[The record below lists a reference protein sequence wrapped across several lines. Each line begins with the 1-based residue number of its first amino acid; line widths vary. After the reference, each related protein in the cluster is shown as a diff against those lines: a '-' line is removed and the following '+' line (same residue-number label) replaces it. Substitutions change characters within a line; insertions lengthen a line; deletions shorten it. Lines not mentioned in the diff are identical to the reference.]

1 MQTFKNR
8 IHRWISPLSVA
19 GLLTLGA
26 LCITSCQ
33 DEYDEKEEL
42 LNSNAVNFTMTLP
55 EDWNLLS
62 RAGAAQPAVNRFV
75 GAPVNV
81 GILPTGDTLQVSVFV
96 EDRFSVKE
104 SLPKKDSVQS
114 RATTADLANFGVYSY
129 IKDNAETPTV
139 KQFMIDQ
146 LVEKDG
152 GEWTYSPIKYWPS
165 NDYKLN
171 FFGYSPH
178 ISAAGGVELNINKGA
193 DGSAPT
199 IDYKVPTETAKQID
213 LLAASHDYISKNER
227 TEDAVP
233 LNFRHLLS
241 EVKFRKGDLSGANI
255 TKLTISEI
263 KSTGSNML
271 MLSDNSKQWTLGD
284 DTATY
289 SPGITVGSDNL
300 IGSPMYLM
308 PQSFTD
314 DIAKINLSLQ
324 FPEDIAIA
332 IEPDETYPKI
342 YSISEPLSKFLTTTE
357 AAIWEQGKSY
367 TYKISTPQEVKVE
380 INEDFTAGS
389 NIKENV
395 FFTNTGLAPIN
406 VRAALVGY
414 WVVKR
419 TIDGNEKDVIVHMWD
434 PEDDGV
440 FEGLP
445 GTNWQKGKDGYYYY
459 LQVLPTRGSTTEKL
473 FTKYTLTATPPVVG
487 AELILHVCVQAS
499 ITDEDNSWASS
510 KYQ

>member
-19 GLLTLGA
+19 GLLTLAA

-33 DEYDEKEEL
+33 NEYYDEEKL
-42 LNSNAVNFTMTLP
+42 LNSNVVSFCMTLP
-55 EDWNLLS
+55 EDWNPLS
-62 RAGAAQPAVNRFV
+62 RAGAAQSTTNRFV
-75 GAPVNV
+75 GAPVNI
-81 GILPTGDTLQVSVFV
+81 GILPSGDTLQISVIV

-139 KQFMIDQ
+139 NQFMIDQ

-152 GEWTYSPIKYWPS
+152 SEWTYSPIKYWPN

-178 ISAAGGVELNINKGA
+178 RSTADGVDLNIKQSAN
-193 DGSAPT
+193 GSAPT
-199 IDYKVPTETAKQID
+199 IDYTVPTETAKQLDI
-213 LLAASHDYISKNER
+213 LAASHHYISKDER
-227 TEDAVP
+227 TENAVP
-233 LNFRHLLS
+233 LDFRHLLS

-255 TKLTISEI
+255 TALTISEV
-263 KSTGSNML
+263 KSTGSDML
-271 MLSDNSKQWTLGD
+271 MVGDKSEQWTLGT

-289 SPGITVGSDNL
+289 SPGIEIGNNNL

-314 DIAKINLSLQ
+314 DKTKINITLQ
-324 FPEDIAIA
+324 FPEEIAIKSG
-332 IEPDETYPKI
+332 ET
-342 YSISEPLSKFLTTTE
+342 YSISEPMSKFLTTTE

-367 TYKISTPQEVKVE
+367 TYKISTPQEVEVE

-406 VRAALVGY
+406 VRATLVGY

-419 TIDGNEKDVIVHMWD
+419 NIDGKEEDVIVHMWD
-434 PEDDGV
+434 QENDGI
-440 FEGLP
+440 FEGFP
-445 GTNWQKGKDGYYYY
+445 GTNWQKGADGYYYY
-459 LQVLPTRGSTTEKL
+459 LQVLPTKGSTTELL
-473 FTKYTLTATPPVVG
+473 FSKYTLTTTPPVVG
-487 AELILHVCVQAS
+487 AELILNICVQAS
-499 ITDEDNSWASS
+499 ITDKDKPWESS
-510 KYQ
+510 KYL

>member
-1 MQTFKNR
+1 M
-8 IHRWISPLSVA
+8 SVA

-33 DEYDEKEEL
+33 NEYDKEEEL
-42 LNSNAVNFTMTLP
+42 LNSNAVSFTMTLP

-62 RAGAAQPAVNRFV
+62 RAGVAQPTANRFV

-81 GILPTGDTLQVSVFV
+81 GILPSGDTLQISVVV
-96 EDRFSVKE
+96 EDRFDVKE
-104 SLPKKDSVQS
+104 SLPQNDSLQS
-114 RATTADLANFGVYSY
+114 RATTADLANFGVYAY
-129 IKDNAETPTV
+129 IKDNAETPTIN
-139 KQFMIDQ
+139 QFMIDQ

-152 GEWTYSPIKYWPS
+152 TEWTYSPIKYWPN

-178 ISAAGGVELNINKGA
+178 ISMAGKVELNINKGA
-193 DGSAPT
+193 DGSTPT
-199 IDYKVPTETAKQID
+199 IDYIVPTETAKQLD
-213 LLAASHDYISKNER
+213 LLAASHDYISKDER
-227 TEDAVP
+227 TENAVP
-233 LNFRHLLS
+233 MDFRHLLS
-241 EVKFRKGDLSGANI
+241 EVKFRKGDLNGANI
-255 TKLTISEI
+255 TALTISEV
-263 KSTGSNML
+263 KSTGTDML
-271 MLSDNSKQWTLGD
+271 MVGDQSKQWTLGSE
-284 DTATY
+284 TATY
-289 SPGITVGSDNL
+289 SPDTAIGANNL

-314 DIAKINLSLQ
+314 DKAKINLSLQ
-324 FPEDIAIA
+324 FPEGIA
-332 IEPDETYPKI
+332 IEPGKTYPKI

-367 TYKISTPQEVKVE
+367 TYKISTPQEVEVE

-419 TIDGNEKDVIVHMWD
+419 TIDGNEEDVIVHVWD
-434 PEDDGV
+434 PENDGV
-440 FEGLP
+440 FEGFP
-445 GTNWQKGKDGYYYY
+445 GSNWQKGKDGYYYY
-459 LQVLPTRGSTTEKL
+459 FCSTGKAVKNCTYWPTKTNGLMEAG
-473 FTKYTLTATPPVVG
+473 KYTF
-487 AELILHVCVQAS
+487 AEDGKFV
-499 ITDEDNSWASS
+499 
-510 KYQ
+510 K

>member
-26 LCITSCQ
+26 LCITSCR

-42 LNSNAVNFTMTLP
+42 LNSNVVNFSMILP

-81 GILPTGDTLQVSVFV
+81 GILPTGDTLQVSVIV

-114 RATTADLANFGVYSY
+114 RATTADLANFGVYAY

-178 ISAAGGVELNINKGA
+178 SGAAGEVDLYIHKGA
-193 DGSAPT
+193 DGSTPT
-199 IDYKVPTETAKQID
+199 IDYIVPTETAKQID

-227 TEDAVP
+227 IEDAVR

-271 MLSDNSKQWTLGD
+271 MLSDQSKQWTLSSE
-284 DTATY
+284 TATY
-289 SPGITVGSDNL
+289 SPGIAIGANNL

-308 PQSFTD
+308 PQGFAD
-314 DIAKINLSLQ
+314 DKAKINLSLQ
-324 FPEDIAIA
+324 FPNDIAIKLG
-332 IEPDETYPKI
+332 ET
-342 YSISEPLSKFLTTTE
+342 YSISEPLSKFLTTTD

-367 TYKISTPQEVKVE
+367 TYKISTPQEVEVG

-406 VRAALVGY
+406 VRATLVGY

-419 TIDGNEKDVIVHMWD
+419 TIGGKEEDVIVHMWD

-459 LQVLPTRGSTTEKL
+459 LKVLPTRGSTTEKL

-487 AELILHVCVQAS
+487 AELILNICVQAS
-499 ITDEDNSWASS
+499 ITELGQPWESS
-510 KYQ
+510 KYL

>member
-26 LCITSCQ
+26 LCITSCR

-42 LNSNAVNFTMTLP
+42 LNSNVVNFSMILP

-139 KQFMIDQ
+139 KQFMIDE

-152 GEWTYSPIKYWPS
+152 SEWTYSPIKYWPS

-178 ISAAGGVELNINKGA
+178 IDMAGEVYLNINKGA

-199 IDYKVPTETAKQID
+199 IDYIVPTETAKQLD

-241 EVKFRKGDLSGANI
+241 EVKFRKGDLSGADI
-255 TKLTISEI
+255 TALTISEI

-271 MLSDNSKQWTLGD
+271 MLSDNSKQWTLGSE
-284 DTATY
+284 TATY

-314 DIAKINLSLQ
+314 DKAKINLSLQ
-324 FPEDIAIA
+324 FPNDIAIKLG
-332 IEPDETYPKI
+332 ET
-342 YSISEPLSKFLTTTE
+342 YSISEPLSKFLTTTD

-367 TYKISTPQEVKVE
+367 TYKISTPQEVEVE
-380 INEDFTAGS
+380 INEDFTPGS

-406 VRAALVGY
+406 VRATLVGY

-419 TIDGNEKDVIVHMWD
+419 TIGGKEEDVIVHMWD

-459 LQVLPTRGSTTEKL
+459 LQVLPTKGSTTEKL

-487 AELILHVCVQAS
+487 AELILNICVQAS
-499 ITDEDNSWASS
+499 ITDEGKRWESS

>member
-33 DEYDEKEEL
+33 NEYDKEEEL
-42 LNSNAVNFTMTLP
+42 LDSNAVSFTMTLP

-62 RAGAAQPAVNRFV
+62 RAGVAQPTANRFV

-81 GILPTGDTLQVSVFV
+81 GILPTGDTLQVSVIV
-96 EDRFSVKE
+96 EDRFDVKE
-104 SLPKKDSVQS
+104 SLQKSDSVQS
-114 RATTADLANFGVYSY
+114 RATTADLANFGVYAY
-129 IKDNAETPTV
+129 IKDNAETPTIN
-139 KQFMIDQ
+139 QFMMDQ
-146 LVEKDG
+146 LVEKSG
-152 GEWTYSPIKYWPS
+152 TEWTYSPIKYWPN

-178 ISAAGGVELNINKGA
+178 MSTIPEGVDMDINLGA
-193 DGSAPT
+193 DGTAPT
-199 IDYKVPTETAKQID
+199 IDYTVPTAPAKQLD
-213 LLAASHDYISKNER
+213 LLAASHDYISKDQRVDN
-227 TEDAVP
+227 AVP

-255 TKLTISEI
+255 TALTISEL
-263 KSTGSNML
+263 KSSGSNML
-271 MLSDNSKQWTLGD
+271 MVGDNSKQWTLGSETD
-284 DTATY
+284 TY
-289 SPGITVGSDNL
+289 SPGITIGTNNL

-308 PQSFTD
+308 PQSFTGD
-314 DIAKINLSLQ
+314 KTKINVTLQ
-324 FPEDIAIA
+324 FPEDIAIKPGE
-332 IEPDETYPKI
+332 IYFITEPM
-342 YSISEPLSKFLTTTE
+342 SKFLTTAD

-367 TYKISTPQEVKVE
+367 TYKISTPQEVEVE

-406 VRAALVGY
+406 VRATLVGY

-419 TIDGNEKDVIVHMWD
+419 TIGGKEEDVIVHMWD
-434 PEDDGV
+434 EANDGV
-440 FEGLP
+440 FDGLP
-445 GTNWQKGKDGYYYY
+445 GTNWQKGADGYYYY
-459 LQVLPTRGSTTEKL
+459 MQVLPTKGSTTEKL
-473 FTKYTLTATPPVVG
+473 FSKYTLTATPPVVG
-487 AELILHVCVQAS
+487 AELILNICVQAS
-499 ITDEDNSWASS
+499 ITDVDKSWASI
-510 KYQ
+510 

>member
-19 GLLTLGA
+19 GLLTLVA
-26 LCITSCQ
+26 LCITSCR
-33 DEYDEKEEL
+33 DEYYEEEQL
-42 LNSNAVNFTMTLP
+42 LNSNAVSFTMTLP

-62 RAGAAQPAVNRFV
+62 RAGGAQLTANRFI
-75 GAPVNV
+75 GTPVNV
-81 GILPTGDTLQVSVFV
+81 GILPTGDTLQVSVIV

-104 SLPKKDSVQS
+104 SLQKNDSIQS

-129 IKDNAETPTV
+129 IKDNAATPTI
-139 KQFMIDQ
+139 KQFMMDQ

-152 GEWTYSPIKYWPS
+152 SEWTYSPIKYWPD
-165 NDYKLN
+165 NDHKLN

-178 ISAAGGVELNINKGA
+178 ISAAGEVELNINKGA
-193 DGSAPT
+193 DGSTPT
-199 IDYKVPTETAKQID
+199 IDYIVPTETAKQLD

-255 TKLTISEI
+255 TELTISDI

-271 MLSDNSKQWTLGD
+271 MLSDKSKQWTLGSE
-284 DTATY
+284 TATY
-289 SPGITVGSDNL
+289 SPDTTVGSDNL

-314 DIAKINLSLQ
+314 DKAKINLSLQ
-324 FPEDIAIA
+324 FPEEIAIKSG
-332 IEPDETYPKI
+332 ET

-367 TYKISTPQEVKVE
+367 TYKISTPQEVGVE

-406 VRAALVGY
+406 VRATLVGY

-419 TIDGNEKDVIVHMWD
+419 TIGGKEKDVIVHMWD
-434 PEDDGV
+434 PEHDGV

-445 GTNWQKGKDGYYYY
+445 GTNWQKGADGYYYY
-459 LQVLPTRGSTTEKL
+459 LQVLPTKGATTEKL
-473 FTKYTLTATPPVVG
+473 FSKYTLTANPPVVG
-487 AELILHVCVQAS
+487 AELILNICVQAS
-499 ITDEDNSWASS
+499 ITDVDKPWESS

>member
-146 LVEKDG
+146 LVKKDG

-178 ISAAGGVELNINKGA
+178 ISAAGGVELHINKGA
-193 DGSAPT
+193 DGSTPT
-199 IDYKVPTETAKQID
+199 IDYIVPTETAKQLD

-255 TKLTISEI
+255 TELTISDI
-263 KSTGSNML
+263 KSNGSNML
-271 MLSDNSKQWTLGD
+271 MLSDNSKQWTLGSE
-284 DTATY
+284 TRTY

-314 DIAKINLSLQ
+314 NEAKINLSLQ
-324 FPEDIAIA
+324 FPEDIAIKLG
-332 IEPDETYPKI
+332 ET
-342 YSISEPLSKFLTTTE
+342 YSISEPLSKFLTTAE

-406 VRAALVGY
+406 VRATLVGY

-419 TIDGNEKDVIVHMWD
+419 TIGGKEEDVIVHMWD
-434 PEDDGV
+434 PENDGV

-487 AELILHVCVQAS
+487 AELILNICVQAS
-499 ITDEDNSWASS
+499 ITDKDKPWESS

>member
-1 MQTFKNR
+1 M
-8 IHRWISPLSVA
+8 SVA

-33 DEYDEKEEL
+33 NEYDEKEEL
-42 LNSNAVNFTMTLP
+42 LDSNAVSFTMTLP

-62 RAGAAQPAVNRFV
+62 RAGVAQPTANRFV
-75 GAPVNV
+75 SAPVNV
-81 GILPTGDTLQVSVFV
+81 GILPTGDTLQVSVIV
-96 EDRFSVKE
+96 EDRFDVKE
-104 SLPKKDSVQS
+104 SLPKNDSVQS

-129 IKDNAETPTV
+129 IKDNAETPTIN
-139 KQFMIDQ
+139 QFMIDQ

-152 GEWTYSPIKYWPS
+152 SEWTYSPIKYWPN

-171 FFGYSPH
+171 FFAYSPH
-178 ISAAGGVELNINKGA
+178 CRTADEVDLNINQGTN
-193 DGSAPT
+193 GSAPT
-199 IDYKVPTETAKQID
+199 IDYTVPTETAKQLD
-213 LLAASHDYISKNER
+213 LLAASHHYISKDER
-227 TEDAVP
+227 TENAVP
-233 LNFRHLLS
+233 LDFRHLLS

-255 TKLTISEI
+255 TALTISDV
-263 KSTGSNML
+263 KSKGSDML
-271 MLSDNSKQWTLGD
+271 MVGDRSKQWTLD
-284 DTATY
+284 SEETATY
-289 SPGITVGSDNL
+289 SPGIAIGTNNL

-314 DIAKINLSLQ
+314 DEAKINLSLQ
-324 FPEDIAIA
+324 FPEGIAL
-332 IEPDETYPKI
+332 EPGKTYPKT
-342 YSISEPLSKFLTTTE
+342 YSISEPMSKFLTTTD

-367 TYKISTPQEVKVE
+367 TYKISTPQEVEVE

-419 TIDGNEKDVIVHMWD
+419 TIGGNEEDVIVHMWD
-434 PEDDGV
+434 PENDGV

-445 GTNWQKGKDGYYYY
+445 GTNWQKGKNGYYYY
-459 LQVLPTRGSTTEKL
+459 MQVLPTKGSTTELL
-473 FTKYTLTATPPVVG
+473 FSKYTLTTTPPVVG
-487 AELILHVCVQAS
+487 AELILNICVQAS
-499 ITDEDNSWASS
+499 ITDVDKPWAGI
-510 KYQ
+510 

>member
-33 DEYDEKEEL
+33 NEYDKEEEL
-42 LNSNAVNFTMTLP
+42 LNSNVVSFTMTLP

-62 RAGAAQPAVNRFV
+62 RAGVAQPAVNRFV

-81 GILPTGDTLQVSVFV
+81 GILPTGDTLQVSVIV

-114 RATTADLANFGVYSY
+114 RATTADLANFGVYAY
-129 IKDNAETPTV
+129 IKDNAELPTIN
-139 KQFMIDQ
+139 QFMMDQ
-146 LVEKDG
+146 LVKKDG

-178 ISAAGGVELNINKGA
+178 ISTAGEVELKINRGA

-199 IDYKVPTETAKQID
+199 IDYIVPTETAKQLD

-255 TKLTISEI
+255 TSLTISDV
-263 KSTGSNML
+263 KSQGSNML
-271 MLSDNSKQWTLGD
+271 MVGDKSKQWTLGSE
-284 DTATY
+284 TATY
-289 SPGITVGSDNL
+289 SPGIAIGSDNL

-314 DIAKINLSLQ
+314 DKAKINITLQ
-324 FPEDIAIA
+324 FPEDIAIKLG
-332 IEPDETYPKI
+332 ETYP
-342 YSISEPLSKFLTTTE
+342 ISEPLSKFLTTTE

-367 TYKISTPQEVKVE
+367 TYKISTPQEVEVE

-406 VRAALVGY
+406 VRATLVGY

-419 TIDGNEKDVIVHMWD
+419 TIGGKEEDVIVHMWD
-434 PEDDGV
+434 PANDGV
-440 FEGLP
+440 FEGFP

-459 LQVLPTRGSTTEKL
+459 LKVLPTRGSTTEKL

-487 AELILHVCVQAS
+487 AELILNICVQAS
-499 ITDEDNSWASS
+499 ITDVDKTWESS

>member
-33 DEYDEKEEL
+33 NEYDKEEEL
-42 LNSNAVNFTMTLP
+42 LNSNAVSFTMTLP

-62 RAGAAQPAVNRFV
+62 RAGVAQPTANRFV

-81 GILPTGDTLQVSVFV
+81 GVLPTGDTLQVSVIV
-96 EDRFSVKE
+96 EDRFDVKE
-104 SLPKKDSVQS
+104 SLQKNDSVQS
-114 RATTADLANFGVYSY
+114 RATTADLANFGVYAY
-129 IKDNAETPTV
+129 IKDNAETPTIN
-139 KQFMIDQ
+139 QFMIDQ

-152 GEWTYSPIKYWPS
+152 TEWTYSPIKYWPS

-178 ISAAGGVELNINKGA
+178 SGAAGEVELHINEGA
-193 DGSAPT
+193 DGSTPT
-199 IDYKVPTETAKQID
+199 IDYIVPTETAKQID

-227 TEDAVP
+227 TENAVP
-233 LNFRHLLS
+233 LHFRHLLS

-255 TKLTISEI
+255 TELNISEI
-263 KSTGSNML
+263 HSTGSDML
-271 MLSDNSKQWTLGD
+271 MLSDKSKQWTLGSE
-284 DTATY
+284 TVTY
-289 SPGITVGSDNL
+289 SPGIVIGANNL

-314 DIAKINLSLQ
+314 DKAKINLSLQ
-324 FPEDIAIA
+324 FPEGIA
-332 IEPDETYPKI
+332 IEPGKTYPKI

-367 TYKISTPQEVKVE
+367 TYKISTPQEVEVE

-419 TIDGNEKDVIVHMWD
+419 TIGGKEEDVIVHIWD
-434 PEDDGV
+434 PENDGV
-440 FEGLP
+440 FEGFP

-459 LQVLPTRGSTTEKL
+459 LQVLPTKGSTTELL
-473 FTKYTLTATPPVVG
+473 FSKYTLTATPPVVG
-487 AELILHVCVQAS
+487 AELILNICVQAS
-499 ITDEDNSWASS
+499 ITDVDKPWESI

>member
-1 MQTFKNR
+1 M
-8 IHRWISPLSVA
+8 SVA

-26 LCITSCQ
+26 LCITSCR

-42 LNSNAVNFTMTLP
+42 LNSNVVNFTMTLP

-171 FFGYSPH
+171 FFGYSPY
-178 ISAAGGVELNINKGA
+178 ISAAGGVELHINKGA
-193 DGSAPT
+193 DGSTPT
-199 IDYKVPTETAKQID
+199 IDYIVPTETAKQLD

-241 EVKFRKGDLSGANI
+241 EVKFRKGDLSGADI
-255 TKLTISEI
+255 TALTISEI
-263 KSTGSNML
+263 KSTGTDML
-271 MLSDNSKQWTLGD
+271 MLSDNSKQWTLGSE
-284 DTATY
+284 TATY
-289 SPGITVGSDNL
+289 SPGIAIGSDNL

-308 PQSFTD
+308 PQGFAD
-314 DIAKINLSLQ
+314 DKSKINITLQ
-324 FPEDIAIA
+324 FPEEIAIK
-332 IEPDETYPKI
+332 PGETYP
-342 YSISEPLSKFLTTTE
+342 ISEPLSKFLTTTE

-367 TYKISTPQEVKVE
+367 TYKISTPQEVEVE
-380 INEDFTAGS
+380 INENFTAGS

-419 TIDGNEKDVIVHMWD
+419 TIGGKEEDVIVHMWD
-434 PEDDGV
+434 TENDGV

-459 LQVLPTRGSTTEKL
+459 LKVLPTRGSTTEKL

-487 AELILHVCVQAS
+487 AELILNICVQAS
-499 ITDEDNSWASS
+499 ITDEDKPWESS

>member
-33 DEYDEKEEL
+33 NEYDKEEEL
-42 LNSNAVNFTMTLP
+42 LNSNAVSFTMTLP

-62 RAGAAQPAVNRFV
+62 RAGVAQPTANRFV

-81 GILPTGDTLQVSVFV
+81 GVLPTGDTLQVSVIV
-96 EDRFSVKE
+96 EDRFDVKE
-104 SLPKKDSVQS
+104 SLQKNDSVQS
-114 RATTADLANFGVYSY
+114 RATTADLANFGVYAY
-129 IKDNAETPTV
+129 IKDNAETPTIN
-139 KQFMIDQ
+139 QFMIDQ

-152 GEWTYSPIKYWPS
+152 TEWTYSPIKYWPS

-178 ISAAGGVELNINKGA
+178 ISKAGGVKLNINKGA
-193 DGSAPT
+193 DGSTPT
-199 IDYKVPTETAKQID
+199 IDYIVPTETAKQID
-213 LLAASHDYISKNER
+213 LLAASHDYISKDER
-227 TEDAVP
+227 TENAVP
-233 LNFRHLLS
+233 LHFRHLLS

-255 TKLTISEI
+255 TKLNISEI
-263 KSTGSNML
+263 HSTGSNML

-314 DIAKINLSLQ
+314 DKAKINLSLQ
-324 FPEDIAIA
+324 FPEGIA
-332 IEPDETYPKI
+332 IEPGKTYPKI

-367 TYKISTPQEVKVE
+367 TYKISTPQEVEVE
-380 INEDFTAGS
+380 INEDFTPGS

-406 VRAALVGY
+406 VRATLVGY

-419 TIDGNEKDVIVHMWD
+419 TIGGKEEDVIVHVWD
-434 PEDDGV
+434 PENDGV
-440 FEGLP
+440 FDGFP

-499 ITDEDNSWASS
+499 ITELDQPWASS

>member
-33 DEYDEKEEL
+33 NEYDEKEEL
-42 LNSNAVNFTMTLP
+42 LDSNAVSFTMTLP

-62 RAGAAQPAVNRFV
+62 RAGVAQPTANRFV
-75 GAPVNV
+75 SAPVNV
-81 GILPTGDTLQVSVFV
+81 GILPTGDTLQVSVIV
-96 EDRFSVKE
+96 EDRFDVKE
-104 SLPKKDSVQS
+104 SLQKNDSVQS
-114 RATTADLANFGVYSY
+114 RATTADLANFGVYAY
-129 IKDNAETPTV
+129 IKDNAEPPTIN
-139 KQFMIDQ
+139 QFMMDQ
-146 LVEKDG
+146 LVKKDG
-152 GEWTYSPIKYWPS
+152 TEWTYSPIKYWPN

-178 ISAAGGVELNINKGA
+178 ISAAGDVKLNINKGA
-193 DGSAPT
+193 DGSTPT
-199 IDYKVPTETAKQID
+199 IDYIVPTETAKQLD

-227 TEDAVP
+227 IEDAVP

-255 TKLTISEI
+255 TALAISEI

-271 MLSDNSKQWTLGD
+271 MLSDKSKQWTLGTE
-284 DTATY
+284 TATY
-289 SPGITVGSDNL
+289 SPGIAIGANNL

-314 DIAKINLSLQ
+314 DEAKINLSLQ
-324 FPEDIAIA
+324 FPEGIAL
-332 IEPDETYPKI
+332 EPGKTYPKT
-342 YSISEPLSKFLTTTE
+342 YSISEPMSKFLTTTD

-367 TYKISTPQEVKVE
+367 TYKISTPQEVEVE

-419 TIDGNEKDVIVHMWD
+419 TIGGNEEDVIVHMWD
-434 PEDDGV
+434 PENDGV

-445 GTNWQKGKDGYYYY
+445 GTNWQKGKNGYYYY
-459 LQVLPTRGSTTEKL
+459 MQVLPTKGSTTELL
-473 FTKYTLTATPPVVG
+473 FSKYTLTTTPPVVG
-487 AELILHVCVQAS
+487 AELILNICVQAS
-499 ITDEDNSWASS
+499 ITDVDKPWAGI
-510 KYQ
+510 